1 MINYS
6 DIINHYPD
14 FPKPGIDFIDILPF
28 LSNKEAFKQL
38 IADIDAHT
46 HCPNVATVEARGFL
60 FAAPLL
66 TQSKLVEHIIP
77 IRKKGKLPYAEGD
90 LHDVEIMKEYG
101 ADHVYYRLSDIA
113 AGKPEGDTFYLTFFD
128 DILANAKEQ
137 GQLRDGDILLSS
149 AVKQIVSAET
159 PEDVPTEVVEL
170 LVRYYYANKQDDNEW
185 VVLPVTNFD
194 AYFGNTNFSRKWWNR
209 VPDSIIVK
217 QKQCYGVCRYSL
229 QETIKSATE
238 K

>member
-28 LSNKEAFKQL
+28 LSNKDAFNQL

-46 HCPNVATVEARGFL
+46 HCPNVVTVEARGFI

-66 TQSKLVEHIIP
+66 TQSKTVQNIIP

-90 LHDVEIMKEYG
+90 LHDVAIMKEYG

-113 AGKPEGDTFYLTFFD
+113 AGKPEGDTINLTFFD
-128 DILANAKEQ
+128 DILAT
-137 GQLRDGDILLSS
+137 GGT
-149 AVKQIVSAET
+149 AVGIAEALNR
-159 PEDVPTEVVEL
+159 EVVSIDGKEYKVKVKEFL
-170 LVRYYYANKQDDNEW
+170 FIVEFPDLYDHQLINSIA
-185 VVLPVTNFD
+185 PVHSFLKIE
-194 AYFGNTNFSRKWWNR
+194 G
-209 VPDSIIVK
+209 
-217 QKQCYGVCRYSL
+217 
-229 QETIKSATE
+229 E
-238 K
+238 

>member
-1 MINYS
+1 MNYQ
-6 DIINHYPD
+6 DIINHYHD

-28 LSNKEAFKQL
+28 LSNKEAFSQL
-38 IADIDAHT
+38 VADIEAHT

-66 TQSKLVEHIIP
+66 TQSKLVENIVP

-128 DILANAKEQ
+128 DILATGGTACGIAQALNREVIHLDGKEYKV
-137 GQLRDGDILLSS
+137 R
-149 AVKQIVSAET
+149 VKEFLFIVEFPDLYDHDLINSIA
-159 PEDVPTEVVEL
+159 
-170 LVRYYYANKQDDNEW
+170 
-185 VVLPVTNFD
+185 PVHSF
-194 AYFGNTNFSRKWWNR
+194 
-209 VPDSIIVK
+209 
-217 QKQCYGVCRYSL
+217 
-229 QETIKSATE
+229 IKIHGE
-238 K
+238 

>member
-1 MINYS
+1 MSKGLFITFEGIDGCGKSTQLNLLK
-6 DIINHYPD
+6 DE
-14 FPKPGIDFIDILPF
+14 FTKQGIDFIDILPF

-128 DILANAKEQ
+128 DILATGGTACGIAEALNREVIHLDGKEYKV
-137 GQLRDGDILLSS
+137 R
-149 AVKQIVSAET
+149 VKEFLFIVEFPDLYNHDLINSIA
-159 PEDVPTEVVEL
+159 
-170 LVRYYYANKQDDNEW
+170 
-185 VVLPVTNFD
+185 PVHSF
-194 AYFGNTNFSRKWWNR
+194 
-209 VPDSIIVK
+209 
-217 QKQCYGVCRYSL
+217 
-229 QETIKSATE
+229 IKIHGE
-238 K
+238 

>member
-28 LSNKEAFKQL
+28 LSNKEAFNQL
-38 IADIDAHT
+38 VADIDVHT
-46 HCPNVATVEARGFL
+46 HCPNIATVEARGFL

-66 TQSKLVEHIIP
+66 SVSKTVQNIIP

-113 AGKPEGDTFYLTFFD
+113 ACQPEGDTVNLTFFD
-128 DILANAKEQ
+128 DILATGGTAC
-137 GQLRDGDILLSS
+137 GI
-149 AVKQIVSAET
+149 AEALNR
-159 PEDVPTEVVEL
+159 EVVAIDGKEYKVKVKEFIF
-170 LVRYYYANKQDDNEW
+170 LVEFPDLYDHQRINSIA
-185 VVLPVTNFD
+185 PVHSFLKIE
-194 AYFGNTNFSRKWWNR
+194 G
-209 VPDSIIVK
+209 
-217 QKQCYGVCRYSL
+217 
-229 QETIKSATE
+229 E
-238 K
+238 